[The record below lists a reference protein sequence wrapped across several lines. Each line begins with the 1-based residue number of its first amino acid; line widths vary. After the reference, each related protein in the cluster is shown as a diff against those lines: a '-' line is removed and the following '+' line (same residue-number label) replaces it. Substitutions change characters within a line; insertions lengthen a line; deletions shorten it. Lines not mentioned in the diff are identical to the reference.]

1 VEEHIQPMDLLYRD
15 QHGIVVHVTGY
26 DAGRQRVIYRRPGY
40 EWECA
45 APMIIFRARFKR
57 IDK

>member
-1 VEEHIQPMDLLYRD
+1 MDRLYRD

-26 DAGRQRVIYRRPGY
+26 DAGRPGY
-40 EWECA
+40 EWECV